1 MEKILKEKIIFSDVQ
16 DDQIKWKDIKHIE
29 FEDDDIIVCCYVEPF
44 ITSNEQC
51 PEHYAIYITRMV
63 EETDDQYEARMN
75 TLKEYKETVKKL
87 RYNTYLKLKDE
98 FKNEQYTYTW

>member
-1 MEKILKEKIIFSDVQ
+1 MEKILKEKRIFSDIQ
-16 DDQIKWKDIKHIE
+16 INQIKWKDIKHIE

-51 PEHYAIYITRMV
+51 PEHYAIHITRMV
-63 EETDDQYEARMN
+63 EETDDEYVARMN
-75 TLKEYKETVKKL
+75 DLKEYKFFLETAKKL

-98 FKNEQYTYTW
+98 FKNE

>member
-51 PEHYAIYITRMV
+51 PEHYAIHITRMV
-63 EETDDQYEARMN
+63 EETDDEYESRMN
-75 TLKEYKETVKKL
+75 TVKKLRETAKKL
-87 RYNTYLKLKDE
+87 RYNTYLNLKEE
-98 FKNEQYTYTW
+98 FGNE